1 MLTRTLTIVLSG
13 IMLAAAFG
21 LHAARAETGV
31 DARQA
36 QQARM
41 SVLKLGT
48 GERARVEVKL
58 RDETKV
64 KGYVSAAGADSFTVT
79 NARTGESTV
88 VTYNDVA
95 QVKRRG
101 GGLSTMTKV
110 LIGGAVAA
118 GVVIGWQVVK
128 PALCDGGAQSR
139 GPC

>member
-1 MLTRTLTIVLSG
+1 MLS
-13 IMLAAAFG
+13 AAFG
-21 LHAARAETGV
+21 LRAVWAETGV

-64 KGYVSAAGADSFTVT
+64 KGYVSAAGADSFTIT
-79 NARTGESTV
+79 NARTGESIV
-88 VTYNDVA
+88 VAYNDVA
-95 QVKRRG
+95 QVKRPS

-110 LIGGAVAA
+110 LVGGAVAA
-118 GVVIGWQVVK
+118 GLVIGWQVVK

-139 GPC
+139 GLC